1 MVKLE
6 SYTNLSKQHEQ
17 LLKKNLGLDQLF
29 ALAVYAKTPQGISL
43 KSTFKH
49 SPDNTLSSTYFN
61 YKNGGL
67 NYRQQ
72 FQTSKQYTGTVEYVP
87 SFFKQVKAKAQV
99 DLNSAAS
106 TQKKQVSLEYT
117 NDISRTKVTVT
128 DDIAV
133 KLASVFAVV
142 PTGGGAFDLAFDVNT
157 SRLSGYNASLWWFAK
172 DCRMILRHISTDKKN
187 YSFGN
192 LVGYA
197 SYNYCPKTKL
207 FGTVVYD
214 RKKDPQAQAG
224 FEYDAG
230 NSRIFK
236 ARVTQDLLVS
246 LSMRSNIG
254 KIFTLVTGSHFNLL
268 DTSAPSVQFGVEL
281 KVNR

>member
-17 LLKKNLGLDQLF
+17 LLKKNLGLDQLL
-29 ALAVYAKTPQGISL
+29 ALSVYGRTPQGISI

-49 SPDNTLSSTYFN
+49 SPENTLSSTFFN

-87 SFFKQVKAKAQV
+87 YFYKQLKAKAQV
-99 DLNSAAS
+99 DLNSAAG
-106 TQKKQVSLEYT
+106 TQKKLVSLEYT
-117 NDISRTKVTVT
+117 NDQSRTKVTVT
-128 DDIAV
+128 DDIAL

-142 PTGGGAFDLAFDVNT
+142 PTGGGAFDVAFDVNT
-157 SRLSGYNASLWWFAK
+157 SRFSGYNASLWWFAK
-172 DCRMILRHISTDKKN
+172 DYRMLLRHISTDKKS

-197 SYNYCPKTKL
+197 SYNYNPKTKL

-214 RKKDPQAQAG
+214 RKKDPQAQVG

-230 NSRIFK
+230 NTRIFK

-254 KIFTLVTGSHFNLL
+254 KMCTLVTGSHFNLL
-268 DTSAPSVQFGVEL
+268 ESSAPSVQFGVEL